1 MRIGFPLATG
11 ALPATFVLPAAF
23 ALLAACEQTTA
34 RPEQPTSSTPRIA
47 ETLTADGPALG
58 TDDPFAARR
67 EDLIES
73 GVIAYGIEDPAVIQA
88 MRAVPRHRFVPT
100 EYLNQAYENHP
111 LPIGYGQTISQPYIV
126 ALMTEAL
133 ELEPGDRV
141 LEIGTGS
148 GYQTAVLSELGM
160 EVYSIEIVGPLAES
174 AATVLEELGY
184 ISNLKHADG
193 YFGWEQ
199 VAPFDAIIVTA
210 APDHVPQP
218 LLRQLKVGGIL
229 VIPVGPVG
237 GFQELWTVR
246 RVAADEYEN
255 TSLGGVRFV
264 PLVREA
270 GSE

>member
-1 MRIGFPLATG
+1 MRFGFLLT
-11 ALPATFVLPAAF
+11 TF
-23 ALLAACEQTTA
+23 ALLAACAEA
-34 RPEQPTSSTPRIA
+34 LSPTPAPTP
-47 ETLTADGPALG
+47 T
-58 TDDPFAARR
+58 DPFAAAR
-67 EDLIES
+67 EELVET
-73 GVIAYGIEDPAVIQA
+73 GVIGYGIEDPAVIQA
-88 MRAVPRHRFVPT
+88 IRAVPRHRFVPP
-100 EYLNQAYENHP
+100 EYWDQAYENHP

-148 GYQTAVLSELGM
+148 GYQAAVLLELGM
-160 EVYSIEIVGPLAES
+160 EVYSIEIVGPLADS
-174 AATVLEELGY
+174 AATVLEELDY
-184 ISNLKHADG
+184 ANLKLKHADG

-199 VAPFDAIIVTA
+199 AAPFDAIIVTA

-218 LLRQLKVGGIL
+218 LLSQLEVGGVL

-246 RVAADEYEN
+246 RVAVDEYVN